1 MIYVVEDDKS
11 IRNLVDYALTE
22 KGYKVATF
30 EDGLDIVELI
40 KNKGGQLLILDIML
54 PEKDGIEILEEI
66 REFSDIPVILLTART
81 DEFDKVLGLES
92 GADDYI
98 TKPFSILELISRV
111 KAVLRRSVKKDS
123 DHINYED
130 ISINT
135 RKRTVKVSGQLIDLT
150 FKEFEMLLLFMN
162 NIGNVITREDFL
174 LKIWGYDYEGETR
187 TVDVH
192 IASLRNK
199 LLNEGKHIKTVRN
212 LGYKFGEI
220 WNNLQ
225 DTPWKDWHLYF

>member
-22 KGYKVATF
+22 KGYEVETF
-30 EDGLDIVELI
+30 EDGLTIVDHI
-40 KNKGGQLLILDIML
+40 KEKGGELLILDIML
-54 PEKDGIEILEEI
+54 GEKDGIEILEEI

-81 DEFDKVLGLES
+81 DEFDKVLGLET

-111 KAVLRRSVKKDS
+111 KAILRRSTKKDS
-123 DHINYED
+123 DHINYNS

-135 RKRTVKVSGQLIDLT
+135 RKRTVKVNGKLVDLT

-199 LLNEGKHIKTVRN
+199 LLDAGKYIKTVRN

-220 WNNLQ
+220 WKNL
-225 DTPWKDWHLYF
+225 PKNILEKY

>member
-11 IRNLVDYALTE
+11 IRNLVEYALTE
-22 KGYKVATF
+22 KGYDVRSF
-30 EDGLDIVELI
+30 EDGMTIVDEI
-40 KNKGGQLLILDIML
+40 KNNGGRLLILDIML
-54 PEKDGIEILEEI
+54 PEKDGIEILKEI
-66 REFSDIPVILLTART
+66 REISDIPVILLTARS

-98 TKPFSILELISRV
+98 TKPFSILELLSRV

-123 DHINYED
+123 DHINYEN
-130 ISINT
+130 ITINT
-135 RKRTVKVSGQLIDLT
+135 RKRTVKVDGKPIDLT
-150 FKEFEMLLLFMN
+150 YKEFEMLLLFMN

-199 LLNEGKHIKTVRN
+199 LLSGGKSIKTVRN

-220 WNNLQ
+220 WKNL
-225 DTPWKDWHLYF
+225 LRIL